1 MLLGCFSVGL
11 VLGSM
16 TQTKPLIT
24 KYRGIVANS
33 LLDHKVEH
41 VAVGV
46 QSALEGAT
54 MAEGKCG
61 ALGAELVK
69 VFRMLTSRK
78 QNGSSRRKHDNC
90 NKGSTPSTANG
101 DGGHEA
107 RNHDSSVIHSN
118 NLDHRHD
125 SSQSQ
130 FIGSTGIDQ
139 IMPTKSISDP
149 GQAQATMTRNTTS
162 SSHKKRAPGP
172 HGNKVAVVAKETCQP
187 ITSTTP
193 QKSESK
199 TPQLEKD
206 RNNGVGSFIVDNNF
220 NESNEGVTTMSKE
233 SKWSRNR
240 NIPQEHTELCILEEQ
255 KKGGEPREKRHEG
268 PAKNCQRTNIRLE
281 AGRIHVNVSHR
292 SAFVNHSEKRSAD
305 LIAVQS

>member
-1 MLLGCFSVGL
+1 M
-11 VLGSM
+11 
-16 TQTKPLIT
+16 
-24 KYRGIVANS
+24 
-33 LLDHKVEH
+33 
-41 VAVGV
+41 AVGV

-78 QNGSSRRKHDNC
+78 QNGSSRRKHDSC
-90 NKGSTPSTANG
+90 NKGSTPPTTNG

-107 RNHDSSVIHSN
+107 KNHDSSVLHSN

-125 SSQSQ
+125 SQSHSY
-130 FIGSTGIDQ
+130 GSIGIDQ
-139 IMPTKSISDP
+139 NVPTKSISDL
-149 GQAQATMTRNTTS
+149 GQAQATTTRNTTS
-162 SSHKKRAPGP
+162 SSHKKRAPWP
-172 HGNKVAVVAKETCQP
+172 HGNKVAMLAKETSQP
-187 ITSTTP
+187 ITSTIP

-206 RNNGVGSFIVDNNF
+206 RNNGVGNFIVDNNF
-220 NESNEGVTTMSKE
+220 NVSNEGVTTMSKE

-240 NIPQEHTELCILEEQ
+240 NIPEEHTELCILEEQ

-292 SAFVNHSEKRSAD
+292 SAFVNQSEKRGAD

>member
-1 MLLGCFSVGL
+1 
-11 VLGSM
+11 M
-16 TQTKPLIT
+16 TQTNPLIT

-41 VAVGV
+41 VAMGV

-90 NKGSTPSTANG
+90 NKGSTPSTTND

-107 RNHDSSVIHSN
+107 RNHDSSVLHTN

-125 SSQSQ
+125 SQSQ
-130 FIGSTGIDQ
+130 CFGSTDIDQ
-139 IMPTKSISDP
+139 IMPTKSILDP
-149 GQAQATMTRNTTS
+149 GQAQATITRNTTS
-162 SSHKKRAPGP
+162 SSHKKRAPWP

-187 ITSTTP
+187 ITSATP

-206 RNNGVGSFIVDNNF
+206 RNNGVGNFIIDNNF

-240 NIPQEHTELCILEEQ
+240 NVPQEHTELCVLEEQ

>member
-1 MLLGCFSVGL
+1 
-11 VLGSM
+11 M
-16 TQTKPLIT
+16 TQTNPLIT

-90 NKGSTPSTANG
+90 NKGSTPSTTND

-107 RNHDSSVIHSN
+107 RNHDSSMLHTN
-118 NLDHRHD
+118 NLDHCHD
-125 SSQSQ
+125 SQSQ
-130 FIGSTGIDQ
+130 CFGSTDIDQ
-139 IMPTKSISDP
+139 IMPTKSILDP
-149 GQAQATMTRNTTS
+149 GQAQATMTRNATS
-162 SSHKKRAPGP
+162 SSHKKRAPWP
-172 HGNKVAVVAKETCQP
+172 HGNKVVVVAKETCQP

-206 RNNGVGSFIVDNNF
+206 RNNGVGNFIIDNNF

-240 NIPQEHTELCILEEQ
+240 NVPQEHTELCVLEEQ